1 MFGTIRKWAN
11 YYFQDE
17 EAVLLI
23 ALIIGSMVVIAVLG
37 QVLIPFL
44 GSLVV
49 AYLLQGLINSLV
61 ARKVPYWIAFTFC
74 YVLFLGVLTVVIFLV
89 LPLAWNQLAHL
100 FNALPSMFIK
110 GQKVLFQFPL
120 DYPDI
125 LSAEQLNDWVELAKN
140 EVGAFGQKLLSFSF
154 TLLPNLVNILVYLV
168 LVPVLVFFL
177 LKDKTYLVE
186 WFVSR
191 LPTRRPFLSSI
202 WTEMDQQLS
211 NYVQGKVIEIIIT
224 GAATFILF
232 VSLGLNYAALLAL
245 LVGLSVVVPYIGV
258 AIVTIPVALI
268 GYFQW
273 GATDLFVYL
282 MAGHLILQ
290 ILDGYVLVPLLF
302 SEAVNL
308 HPVAIILSVLVFGSF
323 WGFWGVFFAIPLATF
338 IKAAMTSWPRAIK
351 QVHQENAETS
361 E

>member
-168 LVPVLVFFL
+168 LVPVLV
-177 LKDKTYLVE
+177 
-186 WFVSR
+186 R
-191 LPTRRPFLSSI
+191 
-202 WTEMDQQLS
+202 
-211 NYVQGKVIEIIIT
+211 VQG
-224 GAATFILF
+224 
-232 VSLGLNYAALLAL
+232 
-245 LVGLSVVVPYIGV
+245 
-258 AIVTIPVALI
+258 
-268 GYFQW
+268 
-273 GATDLFVYL
+273 
-282 MAGHLILQ
+282 
-290 ILDGYVLVPLLF
+290 
-302 SEAVNL
+302 
-308 HPVAIILSVLVFGSF
+308 
-323 WGFWGVFFAIPLATF
+323 
-338 IKAAMTSWPRAIK
+338 
-351 QVHQENAETS
+351 
-361 E
+361 